1 MVINTL
7 EQATGIEPAAR
18 PWEGRVLP
26 LYDACNIHYFS
37 RYLLENKDKFRL
49 VEIVVLNS
57 IMLNLEGSK
66 LFSCTNTL
74 VKFY

>member
-1 MVINTL
+1 MFDINVYFYGL

-37 RYLLENKDKFRL
+37 R
-49 VEIVVLNS
+49 
-57 IMLNLEGSK
+57 
-66 LFSCTNTL
+66 
-74 VKFY
+74 